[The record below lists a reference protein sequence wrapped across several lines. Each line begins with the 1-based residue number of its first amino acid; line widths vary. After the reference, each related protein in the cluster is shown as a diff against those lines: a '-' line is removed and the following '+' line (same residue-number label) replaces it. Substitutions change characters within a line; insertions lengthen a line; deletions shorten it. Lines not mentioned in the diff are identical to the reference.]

1 MCVKKKVASKSLTII
16 FTAIITITIGGFFT
30 YFDAQSA
37 FGFEENILALQTG
50 LISTNNQDYSI
61 SQEFE
66 TRIFQGGKI
75 MRLSGITTTGE
86 QYYLYQKIVGDNT
99 LVKGKIFVNND
110 FIPIIFNEEFLEQK
124 TQQSDTEL
132 IMAVKLSDYTYSNYK
147 FVISV
152 KVFDSE
158 VNPNARYDS
167 RIGVLENV
175 FVNVIITDRFDEFVT
190 NISGN
195 TDSRGVFHGNY
206 LVYEDVVDQGKY
218 NVNVIIDDGASN
230 INQSFT
236 TFFRGD
242 IRDYFADDPN
252 P

>member
-1 MCVKKKVASKSLTII
+1 MKRTVMNKTFTIV
-16 FTAIITITIGGFFT
+16 FTAAITILIGGFFT

-50 LISTNNQDYSI
+50 IISTNNQDYAI

-66 TRIFQGGKI
+66 TRIFQDGKI

-124 TQQSDTEL
+124 PRQSDIEL

-167 RIGVLENV
+167 RTGVLENV
-175 FVNVIITDRFDEFVT
+175 FVNVTITDRFDEFVT
-190 NISGN
+190 TLSGN
-195 TDSRGVFHGNY
+195 TDSTGVFQGEY
-206 LVYEDVVDQGKY
+206 LVLEGVVDQGEY
-218 NVNVIIDDGASN
+218 NVKVIIDDGTSN
-230 INQSFT
+230 TSQSFT

-242 IRDYFADDPN
+242 IRDYFKD
-252 P
+252 

>member
-1 MCVKKKVASKSLTII
+1 MYVKRTVSSKTLTVVY
-16 FTAIITITIGGFFT
+16 TSAIIIGVGVFSA
-30 YFDAQSA
+30 YFDSQSA
-37 FGFEENILALQTG
+37 FGFEENILPLQTG
-50 LISTNNQDYSI
+50 IISTNSQDYAI

-66 TRIFQGGKI
+66 TRIFQDGKI

-124 TQQSDTEL
+124 TRQSDTEL

-167 RIGVLENV
+167 KIGVLENV
-175 FVNVIITDRFDEFVT
+175 FVNVTITDRFDEFVT
-190 NISGN
+190 TLSGIQIQ
-195 TDSRGVFHGNY
+195 REYFRR
-206 LVYEDVVDQGKY
+206 
-218 NVNVIIDDGASN
+218 II
-230 INQSFT
+230 
-236 TFFRGD
+236 
-242 IRDYFADDPN
+242 
-252 P
+252 